1 MENFKY
7 GMRRKKDS
15 SDVREK
21 IGKPIFFFCG
31 KEGEYESNKGKTC
44 FSCLPEYTAKPD
56 RRKVMIEYFLEA
68 FGDMRVGWAAVAIT
82 AIIFLAKIYKKIE
95 EYFSNKAIAEK
106 EKNDRIQEVIDQAKQ
121 YPVWHKQSIEIRENL
136 NGLIG
141 DLDKKIDKLQCTSD
155 EGTAYMWRYRIL
167 RFDDEIRHDEKHT
180 KEHFDQILED
190 ITKYEKYCAAHPEFP
205 NNKAVFAIK
214 NIKNVYQRCT
224 EEGTF
229 L

>member
-1 MENFKY
+1 
-7 GMRRKKDS
+7 
-15 SDVREK
+15 
-21 IGKPIFFFCG
+21 
-31 KEGEYESNKGKTC
+31 
-44 FSCLPEYTAKPD
+44 
-56 RRKVMIEYFLEA
+56 MIEYFLEA

-95 EYFSNKAIAEK
+95 EYFFFFFIAEK

-190 ITKYEKYCAAHPEFP
+190 ITQYEKYCAAHPEFP